1 MATTSGRVDTHPHR
15 KEIARY
21 LLSRGLSPA
30 NGEVDAEDLVIDL
43 GRGHKI
49 SFPTGL
55 TPEAQPISPAPDQ
68 DDALPEADV
77 VVITWTV
84 DELAGL
90 AHVMTPKVNG
100 ERWHPYARNFADYKP
115 HIRAHAPSARA
126 QRLAS
131 YMPTVVGS
139 TRVLCMK
146 SELHLNQDGVRTGEG
161 TATLPVKDLF
171 LQIIRE
177 AKPKVVLTIGTAGSV
192 FNAFG
197 LGDVVV
203 TRGAKFRLQN
213 EFRNE
218 PFNGQ
223 VYRSDWTIPT
233 GRLKDAARLMR
244 TLANE
249 INEPPFGP
257 PTKRY
262 RYDGEVITTPGNEP
276 QIRLDDGDSMPEFH
290 PILTTDYFEYGTSSN
305 RLDKEGAA
313 VEMGDAVLG
322 MACSEL
328 R

>member
-1 MATTSGRVDTHPHR
+1 M
-15 KEIARY
+15 
-21 LLSRGLSPA
+21 
-30 NGEVDAEDLVIDL
+30 
-43 GRGHKI
+43 
-49 SFPTGL
+49 
-55 TPEAQPISPAPDQ
+55 
-68 DDALPEADV
+68 
-77 VVITWTV
+77 ITWTV

-328 R
+328 ANPPRWAVVRNMSDPTINGDLPAKEYPLNEQTTWAVGYYTAYGKWTSTLGALTTWGVIAGIDEEGP